1 MRRTGL
7 LRRCAAGIRCR
18 RAVLLA
24 VASAALIAPAAAP
37 AYKAADGY
45 VASDFATAFP
55 VAQCCNWGPIGV
67 AFDRSDNLYV
77 TDAADGHIYRFQP
90 GGGAASGETRLTS
103 SPLAGEIKALAIT
116 PDGRIYLTRYARG
129 DVVELD
135 PATGRPTRVAASG
148 IACALGMAV
157 DPLSGDLFVSQ
168 GHCGDKIWR
177 VSGFSNGPGTVQPY
191 TAGLCCV
198 DGIAFGPDGT
208 LYAVNGGTLVR
219 IEGTKS
225 ATPGATSS
233 LAPAPEGD
241 GVTVGRGGYG
251 DTFVV
256 VNGLDG
262 NVTRVDFSR
271 TPPSR
276 SPVMTGGSRGDLA
289 AVDSRGCLYATQT
302 DRIVRITPKGRA
314 CDLAPTTPGARP
326 GAAGIVADVLSP
338 AGRAGRTS
346 CKRLKRVTMRVRQR
360 GRVRLRSVKVYV
372 NGKHR
377 RTLRRR
383 RVTQKIFIHR
393 LPRGRFTVKLVA
405 RTTKGKKLT
414 AKRRFRNC

>member
-1 MRRTGL
+1 MRS
-7 LRRCAAGIRCR
+7 RRS
-18 RAVLLA
+18 VLLA
-24 VASAALIAPAAAP
+24 IAAATVVFPAAAP

-45 VASDFATAFP
+45 VASDFATGFP
-55 VAQCCNWGPIGV
+55 VADCCGWGPIGV

-77 TDAADGHIYRFQP
+77 ADAAQGHIYRFQP
-90 GGGAASGETRLTS
+90 GGGEASAATRLTS
-103 SPLAGEIKALAIT
+103 APIAGGPKALAIT
-116 PDGRIYLTRYARG
+116 PDGSIYLTRYDRG

-135 PATGRPTRVAASG
+135 PATGRPTRVVVTG
-148 IACALGMAV
+148 IACATGMAV

-168 GHCGDKIWR
+168 NSCGDKIWR
-177 VSGFSNGPGTVQPY
+177 VSNFASGPGTAQPY

-198 DGIAFGPDGT
+198 DGVAFGSDGT
-208 LYAVNGGTLVR
+208 LYAVNGGTLMK
-219 IEGTKS
+219 IEGTDR
-225 ATPGATSS
+225 ATPGAASS

-241 GVTVGRGGYG
+241 GVTVGRIAYG
-251 DTFVV
+251 SEPFVT

-262 NVTRVDFSR
+262 NVTRIDFSR
-271 TPPSR
+271 TPPAR
-276 SPVMTGGSRGDLA
+276 SPLMTGGTRGDFA
-289 AVDSRGCLYATQT
+289 AVDSRGCLYVTQT
-302 DRIVRITPKGRA
+302 DRIVRIVPQGRA
-314 CDLAPTTPGARP
+314 CDLAPTTPGPGP

-346 CKRLKRVTMRVRQR
+346 CKRLKRVVMRVRQR

-372 NGKHR
+372 RGKYR
-377 RTLRRR
+377 RTLRHR

-405 RTTKGKKLT
+405 RTTKGRRLT